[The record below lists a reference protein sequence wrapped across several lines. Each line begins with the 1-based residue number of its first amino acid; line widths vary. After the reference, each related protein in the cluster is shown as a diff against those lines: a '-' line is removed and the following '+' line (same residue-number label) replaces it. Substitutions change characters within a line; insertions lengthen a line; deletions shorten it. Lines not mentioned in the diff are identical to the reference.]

1 VIRTP
6 DPILAPVGSRVE
18 GLMLVHQVE
27 RRAWGE
33 GRESIILVLGT
44 QAGRI
49 GTAPLWG
56 ERRAW
61 AAGIVRGTVVNVSGL
76 IGVFRGVRQL
86 ELSALH
92 HAPPGRGRRGGLGRP
107 PRLSKKITIPTYLLE

>member
-1 VIRTP
+1 MTQSS
-6 DPILAPVGSRVE
+6 DPILAPIGSRVE

-33 GRESIILVLGT
+33 GREGIILVLGT

-56 ERRAW
+56 ERQAW
-61 AAGIVRGTVVNVSGL
+61 AAASSAVPSCTPRAGSERSAVSVSSSCPPCTSLRPTRRRSGRCA
-76 IGVFRGVRQL
+76 G
-86 ELSALH
+86 H
-92 HAPPGRGRRGGLGRP
+92 HHHGC
-107 PRLSKKITIPTYLLE
+107 RLDPAR